1 MVVNT
6 VNLIEP
12 RITHGNKPLDTS
24 MRDFLN
30 PGNLNG
36 KTHPKHGWCT
46 YRWSSQKEDRRKSFA
61 LSYPLAFLSVDDL
74 LLGYSCHC
82 CYHPLLISDQDFL
95 IFQQKLHTSD
105 SPRTLQVFGITL
117 GLIRHPV
124 SWAEQRLG
132 SQPLQHED
140 STVILLI
147 FTV

>member
-6 VNLIEP
+6 VNLIEA
-12 RITHGNKPLDTS
+12 RITHGNKLLDTY

-36 KTHPKHGWCT
+36 KTHPNHGWCT
-46 YRWSSQKEDRRKSFA
+46 YRWPRQKEDRRKSFA
-61 LSYPLAFLSVDDL
+61 LSYPLAFLSVDL

-82 CYHPLLISDQDFL
+82 CYHPLLISDQHFPNFL
-95 IFQQKLHTSD
+95 QKLHTSD

-132 SQPLQHED
+132 SQPLQHEG
-140 STVILLI
+140 SAVILLI